1 MGCPRPGKEC
11 NEFMCSLSIN
21 GICYNEEI
29 NKKSPNNTN
38 DMEWNVYF
46 HDFNK
51 NKIVTYNIFKHC
63 KFNEEV
69 KKLIKGNYSKG
80 EFIERLKRELMYFF
94 WSKCEYEIF
103 ISPCICRTIENEVKV
118 DIYNQ
123 IMLNFDKF
131 IEYCWLFKEKNNEI

>member
-21 GICYNEEI
+21 GICYNEDI
-29 NKKSPNNTN
+29 NKKSPNDIN

-46 HDFNK
+46 HDYNK
-51 NKIVTYNIFKHC
+51 NKIVTYNIFKHR

-69 KKLIKGNYSKG
+69 QKLIKGNYSKG

-94 WSKCEYEIF
+94 WLKCEYKIF
-103 ISPCICRTIENEVKV
+103 ISPCVGRNKEEAEVKI

-123 IMLNFDKF
+123 VMLNFDRF
-131 IEYCWLFKEKNNEI
+131 VDYCWSFKEE

>member
-1 MGCPRPGKEC
+1 MSCPRPGKKC

-29 NKKSPNNTN
+29 NKKSSNDTN

-51 NKIVTYNIFKHC
+51 NKIVTYNIFKHR

-69 KKLIKGNYSKG
+69 QKLIKGNYSKG

-94 WSKCEYEIF
+94 GQNVNMKYLYRLAFAE
-103 ISPCICRTIENEVKV
+103 
-118 DIYNQ
+118 Q
-123 IMLNFDKF
+123 
-131 IEYCWLFKEKNNEI
+131 